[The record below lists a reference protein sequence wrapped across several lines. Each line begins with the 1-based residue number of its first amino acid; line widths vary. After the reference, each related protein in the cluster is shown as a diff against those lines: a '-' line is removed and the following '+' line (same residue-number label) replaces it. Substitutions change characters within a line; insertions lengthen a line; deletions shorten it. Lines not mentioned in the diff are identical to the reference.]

1 MNPHWPIPARQTR
14 IESGERHI
22 CVDEF
27 FDLAR
32 VIEFDPFRAL
42 ADTPLIPRLAVRDL
56 PPARCPIMY
65 IFDLTRILR
74 RGCRHQAGHGESVFV
89 SVGII
94 QCAARSCTPQA
105 NSTSRIRCC
114 AEALRL
120 VTGHKHVHS
129 LP

>member
-42 ADTPLIPRLAVRDL
+42 ADTL
-56 PPARCPIMY
+56 
-65 IFDLTRILR
+65 
-74 RGCRHQAGHGESVFV
+74 
-89 SVGII
+89 
-94 QCAARSCTPQA
+94 
-105 NSTSRIRCC
+105 
-114 AEALRL
+114 
-120 VTGHKHVHS
+120 
-129 LP
+129 

>member
-32 VIEFDPFRAL
+32 LIEFDPFRAL
-42 ADTPLIPRLAVRDL
+42 ADTPL
-56 PPARCPIMY
+56 
-65 IFDLTRILR
+65 
-74 RGCRHQAGHGESVFV
+74 
-89 SVGII
+89 I

-114 AEALRL
+114 PEALRL
-120 VTGHKHVHS
+120 VTGRKHVHS